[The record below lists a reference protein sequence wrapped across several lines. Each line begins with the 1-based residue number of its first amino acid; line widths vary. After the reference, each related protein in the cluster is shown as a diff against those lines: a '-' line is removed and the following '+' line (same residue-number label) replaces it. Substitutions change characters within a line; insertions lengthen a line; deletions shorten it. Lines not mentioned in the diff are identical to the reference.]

1 MAPIRLQRLI
11 HRSGLDPGLSGTRA
25 PDPIPVDQFVIYQSH
40 EISGIVTNIAPRA
53 VAARKPKD
61 LRTE

>member
-25 PDPIPVDQFVIYQSH
+25 PDQIPVDQFVIYQSH
-40 EISGIVTNIAPRA
+40 EISGIVNNIAPRG
-53 VAARKPKD
+53 ARPKNSKD